1 MHLTMWSGQTKF
13 IPVLLMENFEES
25 KCCLSDIYIGH

>member
-1 MHLTMWSGQTKF
+1 MHLTALSGQTKF
-13 IPVLLMENFEES
+13 IPFQLMENFEEG